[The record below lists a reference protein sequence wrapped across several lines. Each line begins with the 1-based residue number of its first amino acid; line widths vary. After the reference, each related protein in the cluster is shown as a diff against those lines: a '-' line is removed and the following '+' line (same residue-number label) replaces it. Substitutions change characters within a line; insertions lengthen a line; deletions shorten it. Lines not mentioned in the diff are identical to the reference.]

1 MDSRRENKNRKSE
14 RESTVYW
21 ASRVRLDGESTWILL
36 TDKEVLRAQRRAE
49 NNPEDLPS
57 LWERIRLVF
66 GI

>member
-1 MDSRRENKNRKSE
+1 MDSRKENENIKSKREAA
-14 RESTVYW
+14 VYW
-21 ASRVRLDGESTWILL
+21 ASRVRLDGESAWILL
-36 TDKEVLRAQRRAE
+36 TDKEILRAKRRAE

>member
-1 MDSRRENKNRKSE
+1 MDSRKENKNRKSD
-14 RESTVYW
+14 REATFYC

-57 LWERIRLVF
+57 LWERIRMVF